1 MTFGLWFEPE
11 MISEDSDLYRAHPD
25 WCIRQEGRPYCLG
38 RKQLILDLSRQE
50 VLDYL
55 KETVGGMLAANRISY
70 VKWDMNR
77 HMTDAYSAALPPERQ
92 PELFHRY
99 ILNLYALLDY
109 LTTTFPDVIF
119 EGCSGGGRPV

>member
-1 MTFGLWFEPE
+1 
-11 MISEDSDLYRAHPD
+11 
-25 WCIRQEGRPYCLG
+25 
-38 RKQLILDLSRQE
+38 
-50 VLDYL
+50 
-55 KETVGGMLAANRISY
+55 ML
-70 VKWDMNR
+70 KWDMNR

-119 EGCSGGGRPV
+119 EGCSGGGGRFDAGCCIMTPDLDQRRFRRH

>member
-1 MTFGLWFEPE
+1 MYP
-11 MISEDSDLYRAHPD
+11 
-25 WCIRQEGRPYCLG
+25 QEGRPYCLG

-77 HMTDAYSAALPPERQ
+77 HMTDAYSAACRRNGSRSFFTGISSISTPCW
-92 PELFHRY
+92 
-99 ILNLYALLDY
+99 I
-109 LTTTFPDVIF
+109 T
-119 EGCSGGGRPV
+119 